1 MPHAAA
7 ALGRN
12 PKSISIMKN
21 ILLLTAG
28 LLAVS
33 GLASAYAQNTVSTQ
47 SGDLILA
54 FRTND
59 NAIQEDLEVDLGPYS
74 DFTNLAAG
82 TILNLNLNGSYYGA
96 DGGLATAD
104 LSTVFGSNW
113 DTLTD
118 LVWSVAGQNDPTGA
132 NSTDLYVTF
141 SPTAGLT
148 VNQASGSSQRTAG
161 ARLVN
166 VQGGLD
172 GVLSLSSSE
181 AGELASSAS
190 SQTNYSGAI
199 RGNGTVNK
207 DYGYFSPSTETLYTD
222 SGSSSLDLF
231 SLIHGQSGPGTDLGT
246 FTLTSAGSF
255 SFEAAPVPEPST
267 YAAIV
272 LGGATL
278 LLVRRRRTA

>member
-1 MPHAAA
+1 MPAAA
-7 ALGRN
+7 IGRN
-12 PKSISIMKN
+12 PKSNLKMKN

-74 DFTNLAAG
+74 NFTNLAAG
-82 TILNLNLNGSYYGA
+82 TILDLNLNGSYYGA
-96 DGGLATAD
+96 DGGLATGD

-141 SPTAGLT
+141 TPANGEL
-148 VNQASGSSQRTAG
+148 VNQNTGSGQHTAG
-161 ARLVN
+161 ARLLN

-172 GVLSLSSSE
+172 GALSLSSSE
-181 AGELASSAS
+181 AGEIASNSAS
-190 SQTNYSGAI
+190 EFNYSGAI
-199 RGNGTVNK
+199 RGAGTSNK
-207 DYGYFSPSTETLYTD
+207 DYGYFTPSTETLYTD

-231 SLIHGQSGPGTDLGT
+231 ALIHGQSGPGTDLGT
-246 FTLTSAGSF
+246 FTLTNAGSL